1 MLKKEN
7 MKQHDPN
14 WPQIPDNSHRILTI
28 DGSGSGKT
36 NELLNLFTHQSYID
50 KIYLYAKKRV

>member
-1 MLKKEN
+1 